1 MIKYSIYIFILYNI
15 YCLLLM
21 GIDKYFAIQNKRRIP
36 EKVLLLHAVFFGS
49 IGVLFG
55 IFSPLKHKRNK
66 ALFAIGVP
74 IIFILQ
80 IISIIGI
87 FYWLIQKGIAL
98 LT

>member
-1 MIKYSIYIFILYNI
+1 MIKYTFYIFILYNI

-21 GIDKYFAIQNKRRIP
+21 GIDKYFAIHNIRRIP

-49 IGVLFG
+49 VGVLLG

-66 ALFAIGVP
+66 ALFALGVP
-74 IIFILQ
+74 VILVLQ
-80 IISIIGI
+80 IITIVGI
-87 FYWLIQKGIAL
+87 FYWLIQKGIAF